1 MPRAVTS
8 DRTAS
13 AESAVLDEGAA
24 RRVLLVRACE
34 TESVPDALWSQEDR
48 AWATRL
54 TNDTAGPAAPPARWL
69 AERAR
74 HACERLLPRD
84 ATLAALAR
92 RPTWRPRVV
101 LGVAVIGLLLGL
113 LADSLGG
120 GQQVDLLA
128 PPLLAV
134 LVWNLV
140 VYALLAIQ
148 AARSSTSAS
157 AHGLRRLLARLL
169 ARRQSGPLRSFA
181 ADWALRSAPVT
192 AARVA
197 VLLHVGAATLALG
210 LVAALYLRGLVLDF
224 RAGWQSTFLGPE
236 AVHALL
242 ATVLAPASALTGIA
256 LPDAAGVA
264 ALQVGPGRAATGSAA
279 PWIHLFAAT
288 LALFVVA
295 PRALLALGAAL
306 QAWRRA
312 RRFEIPLA
320 EPYFQRLLVAAR
332 RRQARV
338 EVLPHGAP
346 PSSQAVLGL
355 RAVLAE
361 TFGED
366 VALHIAAPVRYG
378 EEDPGALPAPDPGA
392 TLVVALFDL
401 AVTPEPETQGRLV
414 DALRERAGAP
424 LVLLADESA
433 FRRRFAT
440 LPQRVAERRA
450 AWQAFAEA
458 HGLGFVAIELD
469 EPDLA
474 AALRAFEAA
483 LALPR

>member
-1 MPRAVTS
+1 MTPERDAK
-8 DRTAS
+8 REIAL
-13 AESAVLDEGAA
+13 LDEAAA

-34 TESVPDALWSQEDR
+34 TESVPAALWSPEDR

-54 TNDTAGPAAPPARWL
+54 ANDTAGPAAPPARWL

-84 ATLAALAR
+84 ARLAALAR
-92 RPTWRPRVV
+92 RPTWRPRVL
-101 LGVAVIGLLLGL
+101 LGVAVVGLLLGL
-113 LADSLGG
+113 LADSLGRA
-120 GQQVDLLA
+120 QQVDLLA

-140 VYALLAIQ
+140 VYALLALQ
-148 AARSSTSAS
+148 AVRSSAS
-157 AHGLRRLLARLL
+157 AAGLRRWVAGLL
-169 ARRQSGPLRSFA
+169 ARRHAGPLRTFA

-197 VLLHVGAATLALG
+197 VLLHVAAAMLALG

-242 ATVLAPASALTGIA
+242 AAVLAPASALTGIA
-256 LPDAAGVA
+256 LPDVAGVA
-264 ALQVGPGRAATGSAA
+264 ALQVGPDRAASGPAA

-295 PRALLALGAAL
+295 PRLLFASWAAL

-338 EVLPHGAP
+338 EVLPHGAA

-355 RAVLAE
+355 RAVFAE

-366 VALHIAAPVRYG
+366 VALRVAAPLRYG
-378 EEDPGALPAPDPGA
+378 EEEAGALPAADPDT

-414 DALRERAGAP
+414 DTLRERAGAP
-424 LVLLADESA
+424 LVLLVDGSA
-433 FRRRFAT
+433 FRHRFAA

-450 AWQAFAEA
+450 AWHAFAEA
-458 HGLGFVAIELD
+458 HRVGFVEVELD

-474 AALRAFEAA
+474 AALRGFEAA
-483 LALPR
+483 LAVLR